1 MLMRLLT
8 IIFLLYGLLA
18 SRPGMAFPLQ
28 LPASASSSGNTP
40 LEQARRS
47 FMGKDLVGK
56 DGPMAKIGPDLILTF
71 HEHRDYLARGGL
83 PKLKHK
89 FKPSHPLMRAKD
101 DTVVVDIVAQDDVN
115 KLKADLKALGMEDI
129 SVFGRFISGRLP
141 ITALDSTAGLQ
152 NLRFARPAYA
162 MTRTGSVTS
171 QGDAAM
177 LSNIARTSYSVDGSG
192 IIVGTLSDSYNCKG
206 GAAGDVTSND
216 LPTTVVVLQEESGCG
231 SGTDEGRAMMQII
244 HDVAPGASQAFHTA
258 FGGVADF
265 ANGIIELATVAGA
278 DVINDDVFYYAE
290 PMFQDGPIAQA
301 IDTVKGMGVSYFSAA
316 GNQARKSYES
326 TFLNSGQKGYRAR
339 SKRHDFISGTGTDT
353 LQSISIPNNS
363 QVIFVFQ
370 WEDPFFSVSGSPGSD
385 TDMDIVLYS
394 SGGTALAGGID
405 LNIGNDAVE
414 IFAYTNISGATE
426 TYQIGLEHVS
436 GPAPSTIKY
445 VYFGSM
451 TISEYTTNSGSSY
464 GHAIAAGARAV
475 GAARYTKTPAFG
487 VSPPQ
492 LESFSSAGGIQILF
506 DTSGNPVSESRQKPE
521 IVAPDGGD
529 NTFFGSDYESN
540 GWPNFFGTSAAA
552 PHAAG
557 VAALLK
563 EFDPALSPDDLY
575 TALQST
581 AIDMGSAGIDND
593 SGYGLIQADQALASL
608 DTDGDGLSNTTEV
621 TNGTDPNKV
630 DTDGDGL
637 ADGADGIVPLAAL
650 PGGIDADGDGFVD
663 GEQDL
668 GTSPLTSN
676 VGDLAPRGMPN
687 DQLDTGDLV
696 VLTRLVT
703 GIISPS
709 TLESALA
716 DINGDSLIN
725 VADLLL
731 LQQALTV
738 P

>member
-1 MLMRLLT
+1 
-8 IIFLLYGLLA
+8 
-18 SRPGMAFPLQ
+18 
-28 LPASASSSGNTP
+28 
-40 LEQARRS
+40 
-47 FMGKDLVGK
+47 MGKDLVGK

-192 IIVGTLSDSYNCKG
+192 TTVGTLSDSYNCKG

-216 LPTTVVVLQEESGCG
+216 LPTTVMVLKEESGCG

-316 GNQARKSYES
+316 GNQARRSYEN

-339 SKRHDFISGTGTDT
+339 SKRHDFNSGTGTDT

-370 WEDPFFSVSGSPGSD
+370 WEDPFFSVSGSPGAD

-394 SGGTALAGGID
+394 SDGTALAGGVN

-414 IFAYTNISGATE
+414 IFAHTNNSGATE

-552 PHAAG
+552 PMP
-557 VAALLK
+557 
-563 EFDPALSPDDLY
+563 PAW
-575 TALQST
+575 
-581 AIDMGSAGIDND
+581 
-593 SGYGLIQADQALASL
+593 
-608 DTDGDGLSNTTEV
+608 
-621 TNGTDPNKV
+621 
-630 DTDGDGL
+630 
-637 ADGADGIVPLAAL
+637 
-650 PGGIDADGDGFVD
+650 
-663 GEQDL
+663 
-668 GTSPLTSN
+668 
-676 VGDLAPRGMPN
+676 R
-687 DQLDTGDLV
+687 
-696 VLTRLVT
+696 RC
-703 GIISPS
+703 
-709 TLESALA
+709 
-716 DINGDSLIN
+716 
-725 VADLLL
+725 
-731 LQQALTV
+731 
-738 P
+738 